1 MHLIMMV
8 LMSDWT
14 WLEEVEEVNPDTGLM
29 ERTGKYIRQ
38 YGEFWNF
45 MQEQSNIM
53 TPSFERMIDINPPI
67 YTKDNNEYGLIQV
80 NRNRVSG
87 NLTALEQELIN
98 KEVTFE
104 AAVTDNPKQWIVDNS
119 FVKPIVEE

>member
-14 WLEEVEEVNPDTGLM
+14 WLEEMEEVNPDTGFM
-29 ERTGKYIRQ
+29 EGTGKYIRQ

-87 NLTALEQELIN
+87 DLTALEQELIN

-104 AAVTDNPKQWIVDNS
+104 AAVTDNPKQWIVDNN

>member
-1 MHLIMMV
+1 
-8 LMSDWT
+8 MSDWT
-14 WLEEVEEVNPDTGLM
+14 WLEEMEEVNPDTGFM
-29 ERTGKYIRQ
+29 EGTGKYIRQ

-87 NLTALEQELIN
+87 DLTALEQELIN

-104 AAVTDNPKQWIVDNS
+104 AAVTDNPKQWIVDNN